1 MLIISGHIVFK
12 WELSEVVIAVILK
25 ITNASVRT
33 KNSNEK
39 IVANKIHLIK
49 WPVDLYKIHFGCGND
64 NKNRMFFKQF
74 SVKLDNKF

>member
-49 WPVDLYKIHFGCGND
+49 
-64 NKNRMFFKQF
+64 
-74 SVKLDNKF
+74 